1 MAKNH
6 KPLYGCAFSAPEAQF
21 VPLWWYSIPLTKDV
35 ATAVAELENDSDAKN
50 ALQQPGIYAFE
61 GKHDSRPEG
70 GILYIG
76 QVGRDVRNRDEVLRQ
91 SLEIRMS
98 QSDGKFFGKQKKTES
113 WLYCDVWDV
122 VLRYAVVDPKILG
135 AVETMMIKAH
145 APSFNAQNVRNGYL
159 SDAEAGHLVVMNSG
173 SKGRLF
179 PTVVGMY
186 FCEDPW
192 STLNDEYRTPDH

>member
-1 MAKNH
+1 
-6 KPLYGCAFSAPEAQF
+6 
-21 VPLWWYSIPLTKDV
+21 
-35 ATAVAELENDSDAKN
+35 
-50 ALQQPGIYAFE
+50 
-61 GKHDSRPEG
+61 
-70 GILYIG
+70 
-76 QVGRDVRNRDEVLRQ
+76 
-91 SLEIRMS
+91 MS
-98 QSDGKFFGKQKKTES
+98 QSDGKFFGKQSKIETG
-113 WLYCDVWDV
+113 LYCDVWDV